1 PPTTANEQNI
11 KRKVR
16 IRRESKCNE
25 TTWGKK
31 RKPQSESEES
41 NPELPMDTTQPQT
54 DLQSR
59 PGIFI
64 IGSSN
69 VGKRTLLSRLTFV
82 DVEDAFDSAS
92 EVNVYGWT
100 IDNKYYS
107 ADVSVWMAR
116 LHDDFS
122 VRNLP
127 VFRRMTALVMV
138 FDMNESSSLAA
149 LREWVSHTD
158 IQNFEILLCIGNKVD
173 LVPGHPAHAEYRRR
187 LLKLEDS
194 AADLYS
200 EDYGISESE
209 GTSLLGGEEPS
220 WDIRRSCL
228 EWCTDHNIEFIEAC
242 ASNADFDKCLSI
254 DGDLQGVER
263 LYGALSAHMWP
274 GMVLKS
280 GDRINQPS
288 FPVKEELS
296 SEESDYEQEYEVLS
310 DGSADPW
317 DVSEQGWVSAS
328 SFNAGGSAPQNN
340 PGADGQHE
348 DEIKSD
354 RGSQPTTS
362 STAIQDESD
371 KDVVHNIMDCEGDEK
386 TDEGLDLEDLEQLMS
401 EIGNMRAGLR
411 LMPDFQR
418 RDMAAKLAMKMAS
431 IFGGDSDEE
440 EI

>member
-1 PPTTANEQNI
+1 MPKCDNHIQRLKKT
-11 KRKVR
+11 KRKHRVK
-16 IRRESKCNE
+16 REN
-25 TTWGKK
+25 
-31 RKPQSESEES
+31 P
-41 NPELPMDTTQPQT
+41 NPELPMDATESQT
-54 DLQSR
+54 DLHNR

-69 VGKRTLLSRLTFV
+69 VGKRTIISRLTSV

-92 EVNVYGWT
+92 EVNVHGWT
-100 IDNKYYS
+100 INNKYYT
-107 ADVSVWMAR
+107 ADVSIWMAHLR
-116 LHDDFS
+116 DDYS
-122 VRNLP
+122 AGNMS
-127 VFRRMTALVMV
+127 VFRHMTALVMV
-138 FDMNESSSLAA
+138 FDMNEVTISLAA

-173 LVPGHPAHAEYRRR
+173 LVSGHPAHAEYRRR

-194 AADLYS
+194 AVDHYS
-200 EDYGISESE
+200 EEYGISESE
-209 GTSLLGGEEPS
+209 GTSLLGDEAPA

-263 LYGALSAHMWP
+263 LHGALSAHMWP

-288 FPVKEELS
+288 FPEKEELS
-296 SEESDYEQEYEVLS
+296 SEESDYEPEYEVLS
-310 DGSADPW
+310 AGSADPW
-317 DVSEQGWVSAS
+317 YESEQVWVSAS
-328 SFNAGGSAPQNN
+328 SLEAGGSAPQNN
-340 PGADGQHE
+340 PSAEGQQEDG
-348 DEIKSD
+348 IKPD
-354 RGSQPTTS
+354 KEFAPTTS
-362 STAIQDESD
+362 SDAIQDESER
-371 KDVVHNIMDCEGDEK
+371 DVLHNTMDSEGDEK
-386 TDEGLDLEDLEQLMS
+386 ADEGKYLDLEDLEQLMS

-431 IFGGDSDEE
+431 IFGGESDDEK
-440 EI
+440 I